1 MKISYYP
8 GCSLEGTASDYEA
21 SIHAICAALD
31 IELVDLPDWSCC
43 GATAAHSINHKAAI
57 ELAGRNVAI
66 AEKQEM
72 DMMVPCPLCFNRL
85 KTAEKVLT
93 GPEKNNYRYILS
105 GDKVRILDI
114 VNFLADEKILQQIHS
129 KIVTPLT
136 HLKTVCYYGC
146 QSSRPPEIT
155 GAKDYENPMGMDR
168 ILKTLGANPI
178 QWSFKTDCCGAS
190 HILPLQD
197 VAFTMIEKLYK
208 GAVEAK
214 ASCFVVSCQMCQLN
228 LDAYQTRINQAL
240 GTDYYLPVLYITELI
255 GMATGQAEYTNWFG
269 RHFVDPGRMLTEC
282 GLA

>member
-21 SIHAICAALD
+21 SIRSVCAALD
-31 IELVDLPDWSCC
+31 IDLVELPDWSCC
-43 GATAAHSINHKAAI
+43 GATAAHSINRKAAI

-66 AEKQEM
+66 AEKQAL

-93 GPEKNNYRYILS
+93 GPTKDKYRYVLS
-105 GDKVRILDI
+105 GDKIKIIDI
-114 VNFLADEKILQQIHS
+114 VNFLSREKILHQIHS
-129 KIVTPLT
+129 KLVTPLAP
-136 HLKTVCYYGC
+136 LKAVCYYGC

-168 ILKTLGANPI
+168 ILKTLGASPI

-190 HILPLQD
+190 HILPRQD

-208 GAVEAK
+208 GAIEAK
-214 ASCFVVSCQMCQLN
+214 ADCFVVSCQMCQLN
-228 LDAYQTRINQAL
+228 LDAYQARINKEM

-255 GMATGQAEYTNWFG
+255 GMAIGQAEYTNWFG
-269 RHFVDPGRMLTEC
+269 RHFVDPSRMLTDC

>member
-21 SIHAICAALD
+21 SIRTVCAALD
-31 IELVDLPDWSCC
+31 IELVDLPDWNCC

-93 GPEKNNYRYILS
+93 GPEKNNYRYKLS
-105 GDKVRILDI
+105 GDRIKILNIAD
-114 VNFLADEKILQQIHS
+114 FLADKKILKQIHS
-129 KIVTPLT
+129 KVVTPLT
-136 HLKTVCYYGC
+136 PLKAVCYYGC
-146 QSSRPPEIT
+146 QSSRPPKIT
-155 GAKDYENPMGMDR
+155 GARDYENPMSMDR

-214 ASCFVVSCQMCQLN
+214 ADCFVVFCQMCQLN
-228 LDAYQTRINQAL
+228 LDAYQARINLKL
-240 GTDYYLPVLYITELI
+240 GTNYYLPVLYITELI
-255 GMATGQAEYTNWFG
+255 GMAMGLTEYDNWFG
-269 RHFVDPGRMLTEC
+269 RHFVDPVRMLRDC

>member
-21 SIHAICAALD
+21 SIRTICAALD
-31 IELVDLPDWSCC
+31 IELVDLPDWNCC

-57 ELAGRNVAI
+57 ELAGRNVVI

-93 GPEKNNYRYILS
+93 GPEKNNYRYALS
-105 GDKVRILDI
+105 GDKITILDI
-114 VNFLADEKILQQIHS
+114 VNFLASEKILQRIRS
-129 KIVTPLT
+129 KVVTPLT
-136 HLKTVCYYGC
+136 HLKAVCYYGC

-155 GAKDYENPMGMDR
+155 GARDYENPVGMDR
-168 ILKTLGANPI
+168 ILKTLGAKPV

-190 HILPLQD
+190 HILPRQD

-214 ASCFVVSCQMCQLN
+214 AGCFVVSCQMCQLN
-228 LDAYQTRINQAL
+228 LDAYQARINRER

-255 GMATGQAEYTNWFG
+255 GMAMGQAEYKNWFG
-269 RHFVDPGRMLTEC
+269 RHFVDPGLMLKDC